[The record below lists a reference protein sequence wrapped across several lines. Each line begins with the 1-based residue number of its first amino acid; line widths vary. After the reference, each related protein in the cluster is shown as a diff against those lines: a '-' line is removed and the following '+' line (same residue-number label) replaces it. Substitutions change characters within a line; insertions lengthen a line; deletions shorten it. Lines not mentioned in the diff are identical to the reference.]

1 MYIMLKDDHG
11 GDTITMGLGV
21 ETGPND
27 AFFGPI

>member
-21 ETGPND
+21 ETWPND
-27 AFFGPI
+27 ILF